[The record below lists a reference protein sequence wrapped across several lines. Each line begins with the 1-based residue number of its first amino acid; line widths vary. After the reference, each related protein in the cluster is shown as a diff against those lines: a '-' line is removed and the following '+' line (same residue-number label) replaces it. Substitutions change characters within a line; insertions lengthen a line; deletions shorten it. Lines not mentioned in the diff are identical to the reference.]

1 MTSAAPASLQ
11 GSMPSLDPGKMRGL
25 QRITT
30 SDGFFVVLALDH
42 LISFKDM
49 LADDRSKVSYQQA
62 VDAKLELVNAVAP
75 VASAFLLEAQ
85 FSLAQ
90 VIASRA
96 LPGSVGLIASIEGEG
111 FDTVDGERRTRFRP
125 HWTTRKIKMLGADM
139 EKLLW
144 FYRSDA
150 KTAEAQR
157 QVVRDLVVEC
167 AEQSLPFVV
176 EPIWYALPGEDTKTT
191 AWKERRVEG
200 RGIEL
205 SQAGVNESLARGLSV
220 IQGDADTDLVDY
232 PDACVDYV
240 ILSDTI
246 QAMVRPKQVLTEM
259 LRIGRKAIVSFPNF
273 GHWTVRASLGFKG
286 RMPVT
291 ENLPYS
297 WYDTPNIH
305 FCTLRDFTGLCAEVG
320 AKIETPVVLDSGG
333 RRMTSAPWWFWNLFG
348 QQAVFLLSR

>member
-200 RGIEL
+200 IT
-205 SQAGVNESLARGLSV
+205 ESAHVAAEFGADMLKVEFPGDVSTP
-220 IQGDADTDLVDY
+220 QGRRAAAK
-232 PDACVDYV
+232 ACQRLNDGMVQPWV
-240 ILSDTI
+240 ILSAGVGYEEFKT
-246 QAMVRPKQVLTEM
+246 QVEVACDAGASGFLGGRSIWQDAVSTRDPAARAVAAKEAADRLAELTEVT
-259 LRIGRKAIVSFPNF
+259 RRHGRPYAPAVTGDQLAAAFPD
-273 GHWTVRASLGFKG
+273 GW
-286 RMPVT
+286 
-291 ENLPYS
+291 YS
-297 WYDTPNIH
+297 SWQE
-305 FCTLRDFTGLCAEVG
+305 A
-320 AKIETPVVLDSGG
+320 
-333 RRMTSAPWWFWNLFG
+333 
-348 QQAVFLLSR
+348 

>member
-62 VDAKLELVNAVAP
+62 VDAKLELVHAVAP

-176 EPIWYALPGEDTKTT
+176 EPIWYALPGEDTKST

-200 RGIEL
+200 IIESAHIAAEFGADML
-205 SQAGVNESLARGLSV
+205 KVEFP
-220 IQGDADTDLVDY
+220 GDVSTPEGRRAAAK
-232 PDACVDYV
+232 ACQRLNDGMVQPWV
-240 ILSDTI
+240 ILSAGVGYEEFRTQVEVACDAGASGFLGGRSI
-246 QAMVRPKQVLTEM
+246 WQDAVLTRDPAARVVAAKEAADR
-259 LRIGRKAIVSFPNF
+259 LAELTEVTRRHGRPYAPAVTGDQLAAAFPD
-273 GHWTVRASLGFKG
+273 GW
-286 RMPVT
+286 
-291 ENLPYS
+291 YS
-297 WYDTPNIH
+297 SWQE
-305 FCTLRDFTGLCAEVG
+305 A
-320 AKIETPVVLDSGG
+320 
-333 RRMTSAPWWFWNLFG
+333 
-348 QQAVFLLSR
+348 